1 MTFIII
7 VICMI
12 ITIISTGMTTGH
24 RAELWLLR
32 VNG

>member
-12 ITIISTGMTTGH
+12 ITIISTSMTTGQW
-24 RAELWLLR
+24 AELWLLR